1 MLAHRFVE
9 FRRLPAVTFV
19 VLACSLVSLSCDR
32 MPLVAP
38 TGTTIT
44 LVTTANT
51 VPLNGSADIV
61 AILVE
66 GGVIQGGD
74 NGGAAVVAGSGTP
87 VHNGTVVTFTT
98 TLGRIQPADAETVSG
113 RATARLVGDGR
124 SGVAKVTAFS
134 GGATQTIDVTIG
146 AAAAGRIAVT
156 ASPQSLAGTGGTS
169 TISARVEDAQGN
181 GIAGISVSFS
191 ASRGSL
197 SQTSAVSN
205 AEGIASTTLTTT
217 QESTVT
223 ASAGGATAALTGTVT
238 VTLKPRTTVSIS
250 APASAVV
257 GVPASFVLTP
267 GANTIITNVTVSF
280 SDGGE
285 RSLGAIT
292 GATQVAHVFTTP
304 GVASITATA
313 TDSEGGTGTATA
325 QVAVAPL
332 QLSLLV
338 SPSTVPRGSLVTFT
352 ATPSLGAVIERYEW
366 NFDDGRGTV
375 VTGPTAHATY
385 TTVGPRAVVV
395 RAFPLGGVAPTEATA
410 VINVVN

>member
-9 FRRLPAVTFV
+9 FRRLSIVKFG
-19 VLACSLVSLSCDR
+19 VLACSLVMLSCDR

-44 LVTTANT
+44 LVSTANT
-51 VPLNGSADIV
+51 VPVNGSADIV
-61 AILVE
+61 AILIE

-74 NGGAAVVAGSGTP
+74 NGNAAVVPGSGTP

-98 TLGRIQPADAETVSG
+98 SLGRILPADAQTVAG

-124 SGVAKVTAFS
+124 SGIAKVTAFS
-134 GGATQTIDVTIG
+134 GGATQSIDVNIG
-146 AAAAGRIAVT
+146 AAAAERIAVT
-156 ASPQSLAGTGGTS
+156 ASPQSLTGTGGST

-181 GIAGISVSFS
+181 GIAAISVSFS
-191 ASRGSL
+191 TSRGTL
-197 SQTSAVSN
+197 SQASAVSS

-217 QESTVT
+217 QEATVT
-223 ASAGGATAALTGTVT
+223 VSAGGATAGLTGTVT
-238 VTLKPRTTVSIS
+238 VTVKPRTTVSIS

-280 SDGGE
+280 SDGGGQ
-285 RSLGAIT
+285 SLGAIT
-292 GATQVAHVFTTP
+292 GATQVAHVFKNP
-304 GVASITATA
+304 GVASIVATA

-332 QLSLLV
+332 QLSVSV
-338 SPSTVPRGSLVTFT
+338 SPSTVQRGSLVSFT

-375 VTGPTAHATY
+375 VTGPNAYVTY
-385 TTVGPRAVVV
+385 TTAGPRAVAV
-395 RAFPLGGVAPTEATA
+395 RAIPLGGGTPAQATT